1 MESENQR
8 NKFITSLPSFLCV
21 ATPQV
26 VGCLWVSTGPLS
38 KREKPFEWFNYLFDG
53 VLESQIHNFPTVE
66 KSIYKTDQFGKT
78 FHLLHIED
86 SFAQIDKAYQDFV
99 QILAQERNQEEGQKA
114 NEGKEEY
121 LETPQIL
128 LLTQKPKFF
137 ESSLKKRSSK
147 FEHLEYFY

>member
-1 MESENQR
+1 MELENQR
-8 NKFITSLPSFLCV
+8 NKFITSLPNFLSV
-21 ATPQV
+21 ATPQA
-26 VGCLWVSTGPLS
+26 VGCIWVSTGPLS
-38 KREKPFEWFNYLFDG
+38 NREKPFGWFNYLFDG

-86 SFAQIDKAYQDFV
+86 SFAQVDKAYQDFV
-99 QILAQERNQEEGQKA
+99 QMLAQEQEQEGF
-114 NEGKEEY
+114 EDKEEHRDTY
-121 LETPQIL
+121 QIL

-137 ESSLKKRSSK
+137 ESSLKKRSPM